1 MLLYTHLNCMSHRM
15 ILYIFL
21 FMLTGV
27 CAQNQQLYH
36 VKSSG
41 SGGSLNWE
49 YIADSIQFTIST
61 SEVVSDTIT
70 ITPTSTTSKIF
81 ILFNLAFVKDAN
93 TTARNITVRIR
104 RGTSISD
111 PQVGF
116 ATTFRSINNSSMP
129 HHGPVTV
136 MAIDAPSSTSPVN
149 YIYTLQADGGA
160 VIHNI
165 RNMYVQE
172 IPD

>member
-1 MLLYTHLNCMSHRM
+1 ML
-15 ILYIFL
+15 L
-21 FMLTGV
+21 FMLTEV

-41 SGGSLNWE
+41 SGSTLNWE
-49 YIADSIQFTIST
+49 YIADSIQFTITT

-70 ITPTSTTSKIF
+70 ITPTATTSKVF

-111 PQVGF
+111 PLVGY
-116 ATTFRSINNSSMP
+116 ATTFRTINNTSQP

-136 MAIDAPSSTSPVN
+136 MAIDAPSSTSPVS
-149 YIYTLQADGGA
+149 YVYTLQADGGA

>member
-1 MLLYTHLNCMSHRM
+1 MSLRI
-15 ILYIFL
+15 ILYIIL
-21 FMLTGV
+21 FSNTGSF
-27 CAQNQQLYH
+27 AQNQQLYH

-41 SGGSLNWE
+41 SGSTLNWE
-49 YIADSIQFTIST
+49 YIADSVQFTIST

-70 ITPTSTTSKIF
+70 ITPTSASSKIF

-104 RGTSISD
+104 RGLTISS
-111 PQVGF
+111 PQVGYS
-116 ATTFRSINNSSMP
+116 TIFRSINNTSQP
-129 HHGPVTV
+129 HHGPVMV
-136 MAIDAPSSTSPVN
+136 MAIDAPSTTSPVN

-160 VIHNI
+160 LIHNV